1 MQELNDFLQTLA
13 NSCVWFSYIVYIVWL
28 LYKLISAIYILV
40 RFFFQGERVI
50 LLRKVDKNW
59 YEGRIPGSNKQ
70 GIFPVSYVDVIKG
83 SPLKSPTHRADTYRA
98 QKVRLLY
105 I

>member
-1 MQELNDFLQTLA
+1 MVVELAIDAKCNDVNSIIINTESFLTFL
-13 NSCVWFSYIVYIVWL
+13 SVLFVCVCVL
-28 LYKLISAIYILV
+28 
-40 RFFFQGERVI
+40 QGERVI

-83 SPLKSPTHRADTYRA
+83 SPSKNPSHHVDTYKA
-98 QKVRLLY
+98 QKVRLFY
-105 I
+105 S